1 MQRHKDWY
9 GHGFRGLVSFCT
21 AYYFGALKTLP
32 LILLQTS
39 YWSVLLR
46 MARGAE
52 GWQPP
57 TARSWIPQK
66 CFSTE
71 QVYPDTYWLPLCAM
85 FFHSVVQFGLVKVK
99 NLKSILIIQ
108 HNGPWMLFSLCS
120 RDHPECGQ
128 LVLEWVLEKDRFYVS
143 GSIGSHV
150 IKRER
155 PTICFM
161 TGNTIFR
168 NLWKKDDTVLLTLTV
183 FCANTPLTYVPN
195 IPSLHSDIM

>member
-1 MQRHKDWY
+1 MYISTCSELLSLATLSKRSVLFSEDSPSGFGLWFLVQRHKDWY

-57 TARSWIPQK
+57 TAQSWNPQK

-71 QVYPDTYWLPLCAM
+71 QVYADTYWLPLCAM

-99 NLKSILIIQ
+99 NLTSMLIIQ
-108 HNGPWMLFSLCS
+108 HNGPWMLFLFALVTTQNMVSLS
-120 RDHPECGQ
+120 WNESLKKID
-128 LVLEWVLEKDRFYVS
+128 
-143 GSIGSHV
+143 
-150 IKRER
+150 
-155 PTICFM
+155 FM
-161 TGNTIFR
+161 
-168 NLWKKDDTVLLTLTV
+168 
-183 FCANTPLTYVPN
+183 
-195 IPSLHSDIM
+195 SLAALAAMW